1 MLRRSRTC
9 RFRKSGVSVD
19 LGVGIISFIKRMTN
33 KGGRN
38 SLIKVSRQNS
48 KRPEPTADIWSLI
61 TRETIC
67 VTCESRSRRE
77 GEKLRSAGRHFP
89 PVIWRGDR
97 RRIRGEQ
104 LAFVLL
110 NYRWHARALQVCG
123 GSANGIC
130 MMPIMNNDSI
140 DLMIKEMVFQV
151 IEFISMLQH
160 QVDIFVNPRRN
171 FTYDHA

>member
-1 MLRRSRTC
+1 
-9 RFRKSGVSVD
+9 
-19 LGVGIISFIKRMTN
+19 MTN

-130 MMPIMNNDSI
+130 MMPIMNNASI
-140 DLMIKEMVFQV
+140 DLIIKEVVFQSENSYPCYNTKL
-151 IEFISMLQH
+151 IYLSIREGTSHMIMLDYTRVCTRYSQMSLI
-160 QVDIFVNPRRN
+160 QVGPAANGKNSR
-171 FTYDHA
+171 